1 MISVSKKTK
10 DTKQERIINA
20 EIREINTDERTVE
33 LSFSSEEP
41 YTRWGWTEILSHKEG
56 EIRLERLMDVGSVL
70 FSHGYDPNYGRMPIA
85 AIEKVWID
93 EAEGKA
99 KAIVRFDDDPDSDRV
114 FKKVAKKLIKGISV
128 GYMVHK
134 YEDVLKG
141 KKSEDGKF
149 EGPVSIAR
157 DWEPIEIS
165 FVATPADP
173 TVGVGRDEQSRN
185 PEKNRSKIDDQASV
199 EINENRK
206 WFNALRKKILNS

>member
-1 MISVSKKTK
+1 MINVAKKIK
-10 DTKQERIINA
+10 DTKQERTINA

-56 EIRLERLMDVGSVL
+56 EIRLERLNDVGSVL

-93 EAEGKA
+93 ETEGKA
-99 KAIVRFDDDPDSDRV
+99 KAVVSFDDDPDSDRV

-128 GYMVHK
+128 GYVVHK
-134 YEDVLKG
+134 YEDVLEG
-141 KKSEDGKF
+141 KKSKDGKF
-149 EGPVSIAR
+149 DGPASIAR

-173 TVGVGRDEQSRN
+173 TVGVGREEQGRDN
-185 PEKNRSKIDDQASV
+185 EKRSETDDQASV